1 MCLHIIMCLLIYLN
15 TTLPIA
21 IRVICFFLSHT
32 HNLFHYLRCASKSI
46 IHWYNARVAMVVM
59 TVSIIIVRHD
69 FYAPCLMF
77 CVSLSP
83 TLLCITRPV
92 TYWLYHSPI
101 VFFSALSHTQWLLL
115 QSHTVMSM
123 YLVKSWQCIL
133 VCHSFNIHWWPYFDC
148 CVISCHDFISLW
160 IAWVRAW
167 LSWAW
172 LYTSHTRTLTLFE
185 VRWKSTVMV
194 LKWFF
199 LYRSCQQILP
209 SDGCV
214 LWHACKAAK
223 WSDNHIRCCNCTVII
238 MFEYWQLVNLF
249 NDYWQESS
257 NCFSN

>member
-1 MCLHIIMCLLIYLN
+1 
-15 TTLPIA
+15 
-21 IRVICFFLSHT
+21 
-32 HNLFHYLRCASKSI
+32 
-46 IHWYNARVAMVVM
+46 MVVM

-69 FYAPCLMF
+69 FYAPCHMF

-101 VFFSALSHTQWLLL
+101 VFFNALSHTQWLLL

-133 VCHSFNIHWWPYFDC
+133 VCHSFNIFCIHWWPYFDC
-148 CVISCHDFISLW
+148 CVISCHDFISLR

-194 LKWFF
+194 LGHIKMIFPLFTIQELSTDTTIRWVC
-199 LYRSCQQILP
+199 LM
-209 SDGCV
+209 
-214 LWHACKAAK
+214 AC
-223 WSDNHIRCCNCTVII
+223 
-238 MFEYWQLVNLF
+238 M
-249 NDYWQESS
+249 
-257 NCFSN
+257 